1 MRRLLTYA
9 LTAEETM
16 IVGNEKYFG
25 DGNAVPICADFSA
38 MKAALQCQRRE
49 LFDAQLMLLRQTLW
63 CAPHPERLR
72 VHHDFCSMILEYL
85 QGTNRMEAFLS
96 AFDGF
101 SILEA
106 GLPES
111 RSAFEQALT
120 DMTDWLFSLP
130 QEDLSARRG
139 AQLIQRLHTYI
150 ADHVAEDLS
159 LSALAQTVFLSPV
172 YLSRLYKQ
180 LTGSNLSEY
189 VQSVRLEHARSFLE
203 HGAVRV
209 SDIAYQSGFE
219 SAAHFSRT
227 FKKAFG
233 ITPQEYRNS
242 ISAH

>member
-106 GLPES
+106 GLPEN
-111 RSAFEQALT
+111 RIAFEQVLT

-130 QEDLSARRG
+130 PEDLSARRS

-189 VQSVRLEHARSFLE
+189 VQSVRLEYARSLLK

>member
-1 MRRLLTYA
+1 MDEA
-9 LTAEETM
+9 L
-16 IVGNEKYFG
+16 
-25 DGNAVPICADFSA
+25 
-38 MKAALQCQRRE
+38 
-49 LFDAQLMLLRQTLW
+49 
-63 CAPHPERLR
+63 
-72 VHHDFCSMILEYL
+72 
-85 QGTNRMEAFLS
+85 
-96 AFDGF
+96 F
-101 SILEA
+101 SIPTELALPDKMIKNFGIMGITIHIKLARVADDSSNQIVEKLEGYTVLSTSINMVSA
-106 GLPES
+106 G
-111 RSAFEQALT
+111 
-120 DMTDWLFSLP
+120 
-130 QEDLSARRG
+130 
-139 AQLIQRLHTYI
+139 QLIQRLHTYI

-189 VQSVRLEHARSFLE
+189 VQSVRLEHARSLLE

-242 ISAH
+242 ISTH